1 MNMLIST
8 YNPTNLR
15 AEYYLRRGWKTR
27 MHAAGVSDLSGGGCG
42 DTSGQGDLPGNSGQG
57 GKEEPNINNAL
68 RTASAESSKS
78 AG

>member
-1 MNMLIST
+1 MNMLHSS
-8 YNPTNLR
+8 YNHITWEEEEQV
-15 AEYYLRRGWKTR
+15 EYGCR
-27 MHAAGVSDLSGGGCG
+27 MLAAGGSDLSGGGYS

-57 GKEEPNINNAL
+57 GKEEPNINNVL